1 MAKRKRVRVGAVVVA
16 QFVEKRVKHVSK
28 MVAGLLLL
36 LLLPSIPIPTPYG
49 EQSVVLSYGIA
60 YIWALA
66 FFW

>member
-1 MAKRKRVRVGAVVVA
+1 MAKRKRVRVGVGVVA

-28 MVAGLLLL
+28 MVAGLLL
-36 LLLPSIPIPTPYG
+36 SIPIPTPYG

-66 FFW
+66 LFFW